1 MLWTWVSAV
10 YQETRKRYL
19 TFRAPK
25 IVNFWRSSRT
35 TNFSVEGDVQFI
47 DRAQNYVFWL
57 SFSNLC
63 PWMSKTLKLAFWF
76 RNSIREV
83 QFMFIFFQKRTVTR
97 LPLALEFFTPT
108 KFAKNVFLQHKGNA
122 VWSQNQISAKN
133 TNVKKTFFEI
143 LLFREF
149 LLQVCCHVS
158 RRKKSMFFRK
168 NSTFLVQK
176 TFFWKVRLWLNF
188 VTNVIF
194 FSKTQ
199 NYNT

>member
-1 MLWTWVSAV
+1 MLWIWVSAV
-10 YQETRKRYL
+10 YQETRKWYL

-25 IVNFWRSSRT
+25 MVNFWRNSRT

-47 DRAQNYVFWL
+47 DRAQNYVFLL

-83 QFMFIFFQKRTVTR
+83 QYMFIFFQKRTLTR
-97 LPLALEFFTPT
+97 LPLALECFTST

-143 LLFREF
+143 LLFREI

-176 TFFWKVRLWLNF
+176 TFFLKSTTLVKF
-188 VTNVIF
+188 CD
-194 FSKTQ
+194 
-199 NYNT
+199 